1 MSLRVLVLGGGG
13 FLGGHLARWLA
24 VRGHRVRIFDL
35 RLPDG
40 FSATEG
46 PPIEL
51 VEGNF
56 LNAADLDAAF
66 DGGIDLVLHFIST
79 TVPASSIDN
88 VPVEIESNVA
98 ATVRL
103 LDLMA
108 QRGIQRIGFPSSGGT
123 VYGASTEAH
132 VEHEQPQPTCPY
144 GLGKLLIENLLHF
157 YREHRGIDHQ
167 IWRIANPYGD
177 ITKLH
182 TAQGAIDAFLHR
194 VRADQP
200 ISIWGDGSA
209 VRDFVFADDV
219 ATAIGRL
226 LEGDAWGEIVN
237 VGRGQGASIAEVVGI
252 IQSVVGRP
260 LRVHRLEGGYT
271 GPASAVL
278 DSSKLHRLTGWRPAY
293 DLPAGIAEAW
303 RRLNR

>member
-1 MSLRVLVLGGGG
+1 MSRRVLVLGGGG

-24 VRGHRVRIFDL
+24 VRGHCVRIFDL

-40 FSATEG
+40 FSSTEG

-56 LNAADLDAAF
+56 FNAAALAAAL

-88 VPVEIESNVA
+88 VLVEIESNVA
-98 ATVRL
+98 ATARL

-108 QRGIQRIGFPSSGGT
+108 RRGIQRIGFPSSGGT
-123 VYGASTEAH
+123 VYGAGPEAH
-132 VEHEQPQPTCPY
+132 VEHEPPRPTCPH
-144 GLGKLLIENLLHF
+144 GLGKLLIESMLRF
-157 YREHRGIDHQ
+157 YHERRGIEYQ

-177 ITKLH
+177 GSKLH

-194 VRADQP
+194 VRVDEP

-219 ATAIGRL
+219 AAAIGLL
-226 LEGDAWGEIVN
+226 LEGDAWGETVN
-237 VGRGQGASIAEVVGI
+237 VGSGHGTSIAEVVGI
-252 IQSVVGRP
+252 IESVVDR
-260 LRVHRLEGGYT
+260 RVQVHRVEGYT
-271 GPASAVL
+271 GPPCAVL
-278 DSSKLHRLTGWRPAY
+278 DSSKLRRLTGWAPAY
-293 DLPAGIAEAW
+293 DLPSGIAEAW